1 MPTQCWKCF
10 HLNGLKIW
18 KSRKS
23 LPPKAIMRYFELWLA
38 NTGLLYAL
46 GTWVGKVRRVAD
58 YLVTHHYVGNFMGI
72 VVVFDSFFT
81 AYDIDSRAAGIPTPS
96 FILALS
102 DLCLALYTT
111 ESLALCKG
119 ASHESLTVEA
129 VWRFPGNMK
138 EDWYEFAYHILIHT
152 CLSLQHPRQDVI
164 HAFMYARYVWG
175 VGTSAY
181 MWYMCICIYLLLIST
196 FH

>member
-1 MPTQCWKCF
+1 MVFVDSFLCSVFLEVMPTQCWKCV

-23 LPPKAIMRYFELWLA
+23 LPPKAIVRYFELWLA

-96 FILALS
+96 LILALS
-102 DLCLALYTT
+102 DLCLAL
-111 ESLALCKG
+111 
-119 ASHESLTVEA
+119 
-129 VWRFPGNMK
+129 
-138 EDWYEFAYHILIHT
+138 
-152 CLSLQHPRQDVI
+152 
-164 HAFMYARYVWG
+164 
-175 VGTSAY
+175 
-181 MWYMCICIYLLLIST
+181 
-196 FH
+196 